1 MTNPMTE
8 ARTTMLAAEAAKELR
23 GEAAD
28 WRVSAFRAGG
38 ISVRALRRTFGA
50 DLNAAVA
57 YASTLPG
64 VDGTRMA
71 QIDLANAVDGSLA
84 CAVVGEAV

>member
-1 MTNPMTE
+1 MTNQMTE
-8 ARTTMLAAEAAKELR
+8 ARTTMLAAQAAKELR

-57 YASTLPG
+57 YAS
-64 VDGTRMA
+64 